1 MGYWLNFKIDE
12 LIFVDILILLMLLKA
27 ATLQKISTKDL
38 VTITVAQNSLENN
51 F

>member
-1 MGYWLNFKIDE
+1 
-12 LIFVDILILLMLLKA
+12 MLLKA

-38 VTITVAQNSLENN
+38 ITITVAQNSLENN

>member
-1 MGYWLNFKIDE
+1 MGYWPNFKKDE

-38 VTITVAQNSLENN
+38 ITITVAQNSLENN